1 MSWESIQY
9 ESSLL
14 MRLVIASLF
23 SAAIGYER
31 EATNKGA
38 GLRTHMLVALGAAL
52 FTVLAEVVGRES
64 LRFVPANLPASV
76 SDGFRLQVMPSNV
89 IEAIA
94 TGVGFL
100 GAGTIFVAG
109 GGKHVKGLTTAA
121 SIWATA
127 AIGVAAGL
135 SHFVLA
141 GGATLIVLVI
151 LRVLL
156 RLEPDREGGSEAGGE
171 G

>member
-1 MSWESIQY
+1 MSWDSIQY

-14 MRLVIASLF
+14 LRLLIAAVL

-31 EATNKGA
+31 ESNNKGA
-38 GLRTHMLVALGAAL
+38 GLRTHMMVALGAAL

-64 LRFVPANLPASV
+64 LRFMPPTTVE
-76 SDGFRLQVMPSNV
+76 GFRLQIMPSNV
-89 IEAIA
+89 IESVA

-109 GGKHVKGLTTAA
+109 SGKHVKGLTTAA

-127 AIGVAAGL
+127 AIGVAVGL
-135 SHFVLA
+135 AHFILA
-141 GGATLIVLVI
+141 GGATLLVLVI
-151 LRVLL
+151 LRWLL
-156 RLEPDREGGSEAGGE
+156 RFEPDHEPDSDAGSGGE

>member
-1 MSWESIQY
+1 MSWEAIQY

-14 MRLVIASLF
+14 LRLLIATLL

-31 EATNKGA
+31 ESTNKGA
-38 GLRTHMLVALGAAL
+38 GLRTHMMVALGAAL
-52 FTVLAEVVGRES
+52 FTVLSEVVGREA
-64 LRFVPANLPASV
+64 LRFSPTTTME
-76 SDGFRLQVMPSNV
+76 GFRLQVTPSSV

-109 GGKHVKGLTTAA
+109 NGKHVKGLTTAA

-127 AIGVAAGL
+127 AIGVAVGL
-135 SHFVLA
+135 AHFILA
-141 GGATLIVLVI
+141 AGATLIVLVI
-151 LRVLL
+151 LRL
-156 RLEPDREGGSEAGGE
+156 
-171 G
+171 